1 MASSG
6 DLARLLLS
14 RAAEDEAAAR
24 ELLPVDRVTD
34 AIIAFHAQQAVEKVL
49 KAVLASRDV
58 GFPFTHDLR
67 ALEELCASNGITIP
81 SELDDLDLLT
91 PYAARARYE
100 APDPATVDRKTALS
114 LASAAL
120 DWGVGVIDA

>member
-1 MASSG
+1 MATSR

-49 KAVLASRDV
+49 KAVLASREV
-58 GFPFTHDLR
+58 EFPFTHDLR
-67 ALEELCASNGITIP
+67 ALEEQCASNGITIP

-100 APDPATVDRKTALS
+100 APDPATVDRKTALA

-120 DWGVGVIDA
+120 EWAVRLIDE

>member
-1 MASSG
+1 MATSG

-49 KAVLASRDV
+49 KAGLASREV
-58 GFPFTHDLR
+58 EFPFTHDLR
-67 ALEELCASNGITIP
+67 ALEELCASSGITIP

-100 APDPATVDRKTALS
+100 APDPATVDRKTALA

-120 DWGVGVIDA
+120 EWGLGVIDA